1 MFDIQAPSAK
11 DVVIIGGVAFLIF
24 VGMRMTSNYH
34 DLVKENSTLSEQT
47 AQLSS
52 KNDALIKSVADL
64 TSEVKSM
71 NDIVATESRRRAAAE
86 MKSQR
91 LQDEVKNAL
100 KNSMC
105 SVELIPAGA
114 LVRMREAADGVRNGK
129 ATTVTDSGQPTDG
142 MSGAANP

>member
-1 MFDIQAPSAK
+1 MFDIKPPTAK
-11 DVVIIGGVAFLIF
+11 DVVIIGAVAFLIF
-24 VGMRMTSNYH
+24 VGMRMTSNYQ

-52 KNDALIKSVADL
+52 KNDALIKSVTDL

-91 LQDEVKNAL
+91 LQEEVKTAL
-100 KNSMC
+100 KENKC
-105 SVELIPAGA
+105 AAELIPVDVQKK
-114 LVRMREAADGVRNGK
+114 LVELAESIKGGSESESK
-129 ATTVTDSGQPTDG
+129 
-142 MSGAANP
+142 